1 MHLVTAGEQHLNN
14 TVLQAVQAWDAG
26 QHSAGYLNQAATLNS
41 SQGYAGG
48 GPAESPLESCSLV
61 LRGPQASL
69 LATSLSPTETFSPSP
84 GQQQVFVRS
93 LSLRIFALNENS
105 FKFFK

>member
-14 TVLQAVQAWDAG
+14 TVLQAVRVRDAG
-26 QHSAGYLNQAATLNS
+26 QHSAGFLNEAATLNS

-48 GPAESPLESCSLV
+48 GPGEPPLESCSLV
-61 LRGPQASL
+61 LRGPRVPL
-69 LATSLSPTETFSPSP
+69 LATSIPQQTFSPSP
-84 GQQQVFVRS
+84 GQPQAFARS
-93 LSLRIFALNENS
+93 LSLRIFALNAHS